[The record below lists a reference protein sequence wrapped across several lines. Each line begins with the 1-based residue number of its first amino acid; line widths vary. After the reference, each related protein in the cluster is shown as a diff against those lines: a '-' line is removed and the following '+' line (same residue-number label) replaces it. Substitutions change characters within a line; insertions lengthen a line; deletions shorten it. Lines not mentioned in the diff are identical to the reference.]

1 MTDDFNLGLITKQ
14 LRQTNAAQDKS
25 NKKADKEAADREEAV
40 EKKAKGLMWTWI
52 CEQWFLLLIGLPFM
66 FLASLS
72 DLFVPDYTGKIVDA
86 FMEENYEGPGGAF
99 ELLKEWMIILLFGTA
114 CTFI

>member
-1 MTDDFNLGLITKQ
+1 MLRNISQEKKDFNK
-14 LRQTNAAQDKS
+14 
-25 NKKADKEAADREEAV
+25 AV
-40 EKKAKGLMWTWI
+40 EKKAKGLMWRWI
-52 CEQWFLLLIGLPFM
+52 CEQWFLLLIGFPFM

-99 ELLKEWMIILLFGTA
+99 QLLKEWMIILLFGTA

>member
-1 MTDDFNLGLITKQ
+1 MKARPDALKDDFNLGLITKQ
-14 LRQTNAAQDKS
+14 LKQTNAAQDKS
-25 NKKADKEAADREEAV
+25 KSKENKEAADRDTAV
-40 EKKAKGLMWTWI
+40 EKKAKGLMWRWI
-52 CEQWFLLLIGLPFM
+52 CEQWFLLLIGFPFM

-99 ELLKEWMIILLFGTA
+99 
-114 CTFI
+114 